1 MGKQVKVK
9 QQTTLIQ
16 RTRMFAVPM
25 ETILIFKYEEKR
37 KEKKKYIGELLQSEK
52 QTDQMEKELLA

>member
-1 MGKQVKVK
+1 
-9 QQTTLIQ
+9 
-16 RTRMFAVPM
+16 MFAVPM